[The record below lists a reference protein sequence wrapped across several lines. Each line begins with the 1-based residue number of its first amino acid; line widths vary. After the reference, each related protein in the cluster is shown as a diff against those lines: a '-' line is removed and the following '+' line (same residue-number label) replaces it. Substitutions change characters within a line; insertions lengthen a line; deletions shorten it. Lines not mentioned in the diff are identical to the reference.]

1 MREVSALVNNSCS
14 TSPSRELAIKLFKQH
29 VSSYWLKMKR
39 GKTSSPS
46 SSRYED
52 PDSDME
58 SNNNNDD
65 GSCCG
70 DNNNRRPD
78 PLLRSF
84 GDFASIVPPQDDDTN
99 ILLNMYKLYAQN
111 AMTHAVTL
119 DALSGKKESLG
130 RDLCRGE
137 T

>member
-1 MREVSALVNNSCS
+1 MAQNE
-14 TSPSRELAIKLFKQH
+14 
-29 VSSYWLKMKR
+29 KR
-39 GKTSSPS
+39 K
-46 SSRYED
+46 Y
-52 PDSDME
+52 SDME

-65 GSCCG
+65 GSWCG

-84 GDFASIVPPQDDDTN
+84 GDFASFVPPQDDDTN

-119 DALSGKKESLG
+119 DALSVKRSP
-130 RDLCRGE
+130 RTRSVSR
-137 T
+137 